1 MGFMDLL
8 EEARNA
14 SKETIEQ
21 VNVVIEENNEVKTD
35 VNVMLL
41 GDAIMKASATA
52 LKNKRLKSGINSSK
66 RLARAIASGN
76 IKSSQLKKAITVQQR
91 FPKPANPN
99 FQLVGGKPMKAL
111 FYLLKS
117 GMDLNDALNTEYK
130 DY

>member
-1 MGFMDLL
+1 MGFMDIL

-14 SKETIEQ
+14 SKETIKE
-21 VNVVIEENNEVKTD
+21 VNVVIQENNEVKTD
-35 VNVMLL
+35 DNVMLL
-41 GDAIMKASATA
+41 GDAIMKTSAAA
-52 LKNKRLKSGINSSK
+52 LKNKRLSGINSSK

-76 IKSSQLKKAITVQQR
+76 IKSSQLKKAINVQYR

-99 FQLVGGKPMKAL
+99 FKLVGGKPMKAL